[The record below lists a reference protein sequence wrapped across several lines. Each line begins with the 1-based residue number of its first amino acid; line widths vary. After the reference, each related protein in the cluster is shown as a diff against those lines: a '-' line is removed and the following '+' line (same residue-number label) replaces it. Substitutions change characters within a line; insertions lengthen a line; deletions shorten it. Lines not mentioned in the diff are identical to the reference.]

1 MGLGPNRRRWFF
13 VGLLTLVGSV
23 AFAAFRFADEGPDHG
38 GGDGGCG
45 GPAIEE
51 LSEISSAPATE
62 IPGFDFAYVPEG
74 YEFDSVSDQTQ
85 LDGALRIF
93 VFRSGAG
100 DDTFTLTRQVSTA
113 IGLSDLA
120 AAVGVSCRS
129 PGSEEPTSLEF
140 ANGDTRYLYWRAAG
154 DRVLALSSASVGRDE
169 LRRVAGGI
177 TYDRAEDEAQPLLL
191 PPTSTTTPR

>member
-23 AFAAFRFADEGPDHG
+23 AFAAFRFADDGPGHSSDTR
-38 GGDGGCG
+38 GCG
-45 GPAIEE
+45 GPAINA
-51 LSEISSAPATE
+51 LSDISAAPATE
-62 IPGFDFAYVPEG
+62 LPGFDFTYVPEG
-74 YEFDSVSDQTQ
+74 YSFDSVADQTQ

-93 VFRSGAG
+93 LFRSGTG
-100 DDTFTLTRQVSTA
+100 GDTFTLTRQVTSA
-113 IGLSDLA
+113 IELSELA
-120 AAVGVSCRS
+120 AAVGMSCPS
-129 PGSEEPTSLEF
+129 AGDEEPASLEF

-169 LRRVAGGI
+169 LRRVAAGI

-191 PPTSTTTPR
+191 ASTSTTTPR